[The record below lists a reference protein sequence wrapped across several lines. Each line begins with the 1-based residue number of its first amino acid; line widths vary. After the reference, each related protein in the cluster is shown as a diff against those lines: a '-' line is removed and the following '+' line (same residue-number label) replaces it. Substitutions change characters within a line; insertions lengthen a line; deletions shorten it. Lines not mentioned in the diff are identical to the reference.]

1 MRTQENFSFVY
12 CEPETARDF
21 DACLLSAKNQV
32 ESQVTFGGKPLD
44 DAHRTTNELSG
55 HSQSPNPHARC
66 PPNRRPSSLPIR
78 LPGRRASAAQLGARS
93 GLIPSLIR
101 QDR

>member
-21 DACLLSAKNQV
+21 DACLLSEKNQV

-44 DAHRTTNELSG
+44 DAHRTLTSFPG
-55 HSQSPNPHARC
+55 IR
-66 PPNRRPSSLPIR
+66 NR
-78 LPGRRASAAQLGARS
+78 A
-93 GLIPSLIR
+93 
-101 QDR
+101 